1 MPPRDYAR
9 TAALDKSRARGRSVN
24 AACLPQMMHTALI
37 VQRPAGP
44 ARQLVLLFHGVGAD
58 ETDLQPVGERLARE
72 YPEAL
77 VASLRA
83 PHQDNL
89 GSGHQWF
96 AVDGIDDAIRIERVA
111 AELPSFVERIRQW
124 QRETGLGPE
133 ATVLIGF
140 SQGAIMA
147 LEAVSQA
154 GADVLAGRIVSLA
167 GRYARLPLAEPG
179 GTTLFLLHGKADQV
193 IHYGYTVEAAK
204 HLAALGADV
213 VADVIPG
220 LGHGIDA
227 EVLRLLIQ
235 RLRTHVPKRHWE
247 AAMRQGVPPPGGGTQ

>member
-1 MPPRDYAR
+1 MTHAE
-9 TAALDKSRARGRSVN
+9 
-24 AACLPQMMHTALI
+24 LI

-44 ARQLVLLFHGVGAD
+44 ARQLVLLFHGLGAD
-58 ETDLQPVGERLARE
+58 ETDLRPVGERLARE

-83 PHQDNL
+83 PHAGRV
-89 GSGHQWF
+89 GSGYQWF
-96 AVDGIDDAIRIERVA
+96 AVDGIDDASRIERVA
-111 AELPSFVERIRQW
+111 AEMAPFVERIRHW
-124 QRETGLGPE
+124 QRDTGLGPE

-147 LEAVSQA
+147 LEAVAHA
-154 GADVLAGRIVSLA
+154 GDDVLAGRVVSLA
-167 GRYARLPLAEPG
+167 GRYAQLPPG
-179 GTTLFLLHGKADQV
+179 CPGATTLFFIHGKADPV

-204 HLAALGADV
+204 HLVALGGDV
-213 VADVIPG
+213 VADVIPM

-227 EVLRLLIQ
+227 ESLGLLVK